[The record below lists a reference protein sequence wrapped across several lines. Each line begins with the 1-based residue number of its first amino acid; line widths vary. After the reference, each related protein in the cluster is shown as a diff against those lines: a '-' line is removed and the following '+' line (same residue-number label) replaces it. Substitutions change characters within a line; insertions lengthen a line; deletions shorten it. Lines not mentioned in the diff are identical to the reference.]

1 MKAAVISTFVF
12 LLAILIAFIIFI
24 HWSAQQKE
32 AELAA
37 GYAASIETIQREEE
51 SRITTTIT
59 IVDQAPPSPVEK
71 IVKFANDEDVKLILI
86 ALKKDQALD
95 YIKDPVH
102 LRYEAIKAIVEEE
115 DPELR
120 NKVEAILSE
129 AETRSAS

>member
-51 SRITTTIT
+51 SR